1 MKFSKKLL
9 LFTLLLPAFVS
20 CDLEQILDD
29 LCEGTG
35 DLVYCLEFA
44 PLDEEGNN
52 VLKSGELDTDGMV
65 ITAVR
70 SDEEEYIVYE
80 TADWGNSIFNQ
91 ESIFIDF
98 GDEDNPEA
106 IITALVFE
114 GPNMETTTYKLDIKD
129 KYGENC
135 MVDYSLVKDEDNT
148 DTQALA
154 ECTSCQ
160 VGVQNI
166 TFELNE

>member
-98 GDEDNPEA
+98 GDDDNPED

-114 GPNMETTTYKLDIKD
+114 APNMETVTYKLDIKE
-129 KYGENC
+129 KYGDGC
-135 MVDYSLVKDEDNT
+135 MVDYSLVED
-148 DTQALA
+148 DTQAMTQ
-154 ECTSCQ
+154 CTSCQ
-160 VGVQNI
+160 VGVQDI
-166 TFELNE
+166 TFELKD